1 MNFQLEKYFLKTK
14 TKTNK
19 IERME
24 PGLSINLKKRSA
36 EIDFK
41 AQDESIRRRYSKIS
55 IEAAKEIKDYYT
67 LIKKSIIR
75 NKEEINARRA

>member
-1 MNFQLEKYFLKTK
+1 MKTK

-24 PGLSINLKKRSA
+24 PGLSINLKKRTA
-36 EIDFK
+36 EIDFL
-41 AQDESIRRRYSKIS
+41 AQDEAIRRKYK
-55 IEAAKEIKDYYT
+55 KESVAIAEKIKDYYT